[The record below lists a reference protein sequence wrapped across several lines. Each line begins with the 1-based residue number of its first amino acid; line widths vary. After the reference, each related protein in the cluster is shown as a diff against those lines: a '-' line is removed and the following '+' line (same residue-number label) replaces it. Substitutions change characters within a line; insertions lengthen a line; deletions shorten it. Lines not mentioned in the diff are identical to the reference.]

1 MDKISLNE
9 NNMQDFEKTKRNI
22 VNLFAGREGFDDEI
36 IEVITAS
43 YLYFKQNFPEKV
55 DISNINDY
63 NTFVF
68 PKGKE
73 TDLANI
79 YLNRIYNNVQ
89 RIGIAESDESSIY
102 RDDTHDILL
111 KDDIDKRIANY
122 SHIKDEKTLEII
134 KKNIRAK
141 IITHELIHAASD
153 DGFTTGFTSHNGV
166 NTDYFLLT
174 NSRPDLY
181 KNPNAIAS
189 RMEEFMTEIIALNI
203 VNSNALT
210 ERRNNKGVLLCRNPE
225 SSNYALSPIAEYFIR
240 VYKDSIIGKFQN
252 GFLWNNQFEEKVLK
266 NWFPNLDWPMQKF
279 NDYLKDITSK
289 TPKTNTMNTI
299 SFFQVKMLDEYIQ
312 SLNVN
317 SKEDVLEV
325 VKDFSAFKLFAVKK
339 INAEN
344 HLEVDVDLN
353 LKLTELKNIILQKAT
368 QFGIDKETL
377 NQTLIEEDKHL
388 KSSNGQKTIYSL
400 PFQNLKES
408 NERERVL

>member
-1 MDKISLNE
+1 MFNFNGD
-9 NNMQDFEKTKRNI
+9 NMQDFKKTKKGI
-22 VNLFAGREGFDDEI
+22 ANLFAGREGFDDEI
-36 IEVITAS
+36 IEAITAS
-43 YLYFKQNFPEKV
+43 YLYFKQNFPDKV

-63 NTFVF
+63 NSFVS
-68 PKGKE
+68 PKGQE

-89 RIGIAESDESSIY
+89 RIGIAEGDESSLY

-111 KDDIDKRIANY
+111 KDDVDKRIANY
-122 SHIKDEKTLEII
+122 SHIKDEETLKII

-153 DGFTTGFTSHNGV
+153 DGITTGFTAHNKGV
-166 NTDYFLLT
+166 DHAQHAIT
-174 NSRPDLY
+174 RPDLY
-181 KNPNAIAS
+181 KNHNAVAS
-189 RMEEFMTEIIALNI
+189 RMEEFMTDIIALNI
-203 VNSNALT
+203 VNSNVLT
-210 ERRNNKGVLLCRNPE
+210 VKSNNKGVLLCRNPE

-252 GFLWNNQFEEKVLK
+252 GFLWNNQFEERVLN
-266 NWFPNLDWPMQKF
+266 NWFPKTNMPMQMF
-279 NDYLKDITSK
+279 NDYLRDITSK
-289 TPKTNTMNTI
+289 NPKTNTLDTI
-299 SFFQVKMLDEYIQ
+299 SFFQEKMLDEYIK

-325 VKDFSAFKLFAVKK
+325 TKNLSAFKLFAAQKF
-339 INAEN
+339 NAEN
-344 HLEVDVDLN
+344 HLEIDVDLN

-377 NQTLIEEDKHL
+377 NQTLIEENKRL
-388 KSSNGQKTIYSL
+388 KSSNGQETIYSL

-408 NERERVL
+408 NEQERVW

>member
-1 MDKISLNE
+1 
-9 NNMQDFEKTKRNI
+9 MQDFEKTKRDI
-22 VNLFAGREGFDDEI
+22 ANLFVGREGFDEEI
-36 IEVITAS
+36 IEAITAS
-43 YLYFKQNFPEKV
+43 YLFFKQNFPEKV

-63 NTFVF
+63 NSFIS
-68 PKGKE
+68 PKGEK

-89 RIGIAESDESSIY
+89 RIGIAEGDESSTY

-111 KDDIDKRIANY
+111 KDDVDKRIANY
-122 SHIKDEKTLEII
+122 SHIKDEETLKII

-153 DGFTTGFTSHNGV
+153 DGITTGFTGHNEGV
-166 NTDYFLLT
+166 DHAQYAITK
-174 NSRPDLY
+174 PDLY
-181 KNPNAIAS
+181 KNPNAVAS

-210 ERRNNKGVLLCRNPE
+210 VRSNNKGVLLCRNPE
-225 SSNYALSPIAEYFIR
+225 SSNYALLPIAEYFIR

-252 GFLWNNQFEEKVLK
+252 GFLWNNQFEERVLN
-266 NWFPNLDWPMQKF
+266 NWFPKTSMPMQMF

-289 TPKTNTMNTI
+289 TPKTNTIGTI
-299 SFFQVKMLDEYIQ
+299 SFFQEKMLDEYIQ
-312 SLNVN
+312 SLNIN
-317 SKEDVLEV
+317 SKEDVLEGI
-325 VKDFSAFKLFAVKK
+325 KNFSAFKLFAVQKF
-339 INAEN
+339 NAEN

-377 NQTLIEEDKHL
+377 NQTLIEENKRL
-388 KSSNGQKTIYSL
+388 KSSNGQETIYSL

-408 NERERVL
+408 NEQELIL

>member
-1 MDKISLNE
+1 
-9 NNMQDFEKTKRNI
+9 MQDFEKTKRAI
-22 VNLFAGREGFDDEI
+22 ANLFAGREGFDEEI
-36 IEVITAS
+36 IEAITAS

-63 NTFVF
+63 NSFVS
-68 PKGKE
+68 PKGE
-73 TDLANI
+73 GTDLANI

-89 RIGIAESDESSIY
+89 RIGIAEGDEYSIY

-111 KDDIDKRIANY
+111 KDDVDKRIAHY
-122 SHIKDEKTLEII
+122 SHIKDEETLKII

-153 DGFTTGFTSHNGV
+153 DGITTGFTSHNEDA
-166 NTDYFLLT
+166 DYAQYAILK
-174 NSRPDLY
+174 PDLY
-181 KNPNAIAS
+181 KNPNAVAS
-189 RMEEFMTEIIALNI
+189 RMEEFITEIIALNI
-203 VNSNALT
+203 VNSNVLT
-210 ERRNNKGVLLCRNPE
+210 VMRNNKGVLLCRNPE

-252 GFLWNNQFEEKVLK
+252 GFLWNNQFEERVLK
-266 NWFPNLDWPMQKF
+266 NWFPKTSMPMQMF

-289 TPKTNTMNTI
+289 TPQTNTIATI
-299 SFFQVKMLDEYIQ
+299 SVFQEKMLDEYIK
-312 SLNVN
+312 SLNLN

-325 VKDFSAFKLFAVKK
+325 VKNFSAFKLFAAQKF
-339 INAEN
+339 AEN
-344 HLEVDVDLN
+344 HLEIDVDLN

-377 NQTLIEEDKHL
+377 NQTLSEENKRL
-388 KSSNGQKTIYSL
+388 KSSNGQETIYYL

-408 NERERVL
+408 NEQEQVL